1 MQFTVVDS
9 SNPSAA
15 AIDILKRLATTIGLD
30 ADDEE
35 EYEDSS
41 QLGSQ
46 DLLDGADDDDED
58 EDDNGL
64 NTSDETDDL
73 SKPEKAAKKKRKL
86 RLKRLRSKT
95 ISRAYEFAGGSDV
108 TGIVFLEIKKIVDLP
123 PERNS
128 ECGNILSVRVL
139 S

>member
-15 AIDILKRLATTIGLD
+15 PIDILKRLAATIGLD
-30 ADDEE
+30 ADEE
-35 EYEDSS
+35 EEEDEDSS
-41 QLGSQ
+41 QLSQ
-46 DLLDGADDDDED
+46 DLLEGADDEDDEA
-58 EDDNGL
+58 GL

-73 SKPEKAAKKKRKL
+73 SRPEKAAKKKKKL

-128 ECGNILSVRVL
+128 KYKYRVKGRL
-139 S
+139 PS